1 MTRNPRLVVAL
12 LALLAPLT
20 VAAQGAAAAGPKI
33 WDNYDF
39 VPGNKVIFYTDF
51 SEDKVG
57 NFARRLKY
65 ISGSVEV
72 VERDG
77 IKVLRA
83 TGQSQFLIPL
93 SRKLP
98 ARFTLEFDIIP
109 WTVKCC
115 GYEELSF
122 EGGPTLDRGDKSA
135 SIIWHHTGT
144 TILGGGM
151 NMGNSA
157 RPFPDEVSK
166 QLMGNVTH
174 VRVLMDSLYLK
185 MYTNEK
191 RNYSIPELLFRRDSV
206 IRVFLTAFDDSSQAV
221 YLTRIRVA
229 ESNTDVLYD
238 ALANKGRWAT
248 QGILFETGK
257 SELQPESRPVLKEIA
272 AALKDHPTLKVLIEG
287 HTDNVGEP
295 AANLTLSSARAAAVK
310 AALVAQ
316 FAATA
321 DRITTKGLGST
332 KPAAPN
338 TTAEGRAQNRRVEVV
353 KLP

>member
-1 MTRNPRLVVAL
+1 MPPSSSVRILFPTLVLTLLISAPAL
-12 LALLAPLT
+12 S
-20 VAAQGAAAAGPKI
+20 QAGPKI

-65 ISGSVEV
+65 VAGSAEV

-83 TGQSQFLIPL
+83 TTPTQFLIPL
-93 SRKLP
+93 GRKLP

-109 WTVKCC
+109 WTVRCC

-122 EGGPTLDRGDKSA
+122 EGGPTLDRGEKSA
-135 SIIWHHTGT
+135 AIIWHHTGT
-144 TILGGGM
+144 MIFGSGM
-151 NMGNSA
+151 DAGNSP
-157 RPFPDEVSK
+157 RPFPEEVTN

-174 VRVLMDSLYLK
+174 VRVLMDTLYFK

-191 RNYSIPELLFRRDSV
+191 RNYNIPELYFRRDSV
-206 IRVFLTAFDDSSQAV
+206 IRVFVTAFDDSTSAV

-229 ESNTDVLYD
+229 ESNTGVLYD
-238 ALANKGRWAT
+238 ALATKGRWAT

-257 SELQPESRPVLKEIA
+257 AELQPESRPVLKEIA
-272 AALKDHPTLKVLIEG
+272 AALKDHATLKVLIEG
-287 HTDNVGEP
+287 HTDNVGVP
-295 AANLTLSSARAAAVK
+295 ATNLALSSARAAAVK
-310 AALVAQ
+310 SALVEQ
-316 FAATA
+316 FGIVA
-321 DRITTKGLGST
+321 DRIATKGWGST
-332 KPAAPN
+332 KPAALN

-353 KLP
+353 KQP